1 LVSLFFSFIA
11 GIIVYAIKSSDK
23 SLDLSTGKKG
33 LIIIA
38 ILDVVIVILGV
49 VLAVT
54 VVGCATRDIYHY

>member
-1 LVSLFFSFIA
+1 V
-11 GIIVYAIKSSDK
+11 KSSDK

-38 ILDVVIVILGV
+38 IADVIIIVLAI

-54 VVGCATRDIYHY
+54 VVGCATRNIYN